1 MDEKQL
7 EEKLIQ
13 VDSDIG
19 TMVSHLI
26 RDEKDL
32 ILVGAVL
39 LKYALTTYSATL
51 LKEDVQQILDTAM
64 DEYDKVTYNDN
75 EGFFDLSR
83 TIH

>member
-7 EEKLIQ
+7 EEKLMQ
-13 VDSDIG
+13 ADSDIS
-19 TMVSHLI
+19 TIVSHLI

-51 LKEDVQQILDTAM
+51 LKEDVQQILDVAM
-64 DEYDKVTYNDN
+64 EEYNKIDCFEK
-75 EGFFDLSR
+75 EEFAALSS

>member
-7 EEKLIQ
+7 EEKLMQ
-13 VDSDIG
+13 ADSDIS

-51 LKEDVQQILDTAM
+51 LKEDVQQILDVAM
-64 DEYDKVTYNDN
+64 EEYNKIDCFEK
-75 EGFFDLSR
+75 EGFADLSS

>member
-7 EEKLIQ
+7 EKKLMQ
-13 VDSDIG
+13 ADSDIS
-19 TMVSHLI
+19 TIVSHLI

-64 DEYDKVTYNDN
+64 DEYDKVACND
-75 EGFFDLSR
+75 ECFSDLSS

>member
-7 EEKLIQ
+7 EEKLMQ
-13 VDSDIG
+13 ADSDIS
-19 TMVSHLI
+19 TIVSHLI